1 MISRYEAEFNGAE
14 EIVAKKN
21 KDGTYFI
28 TLKAVAK
35 EEDSGREFDV
45 VVNIPRGSI
54 AISALAPRDDSGVM
68 YSVNQTDR
76 EPANTELPEHIPSQA
91 EWRMLG
97 YDLSELPGLVQEQYL

>member
-35 EEDSGREFDV
+35 EEDSDREFDV

-68 YSVNQTDR
+68 YSVKQTDR
-76 EPANTELPEHIPSQA
+76 VHVGSELPEHIPSQ
-91 EWRMLG
+91 EDWKMLG
-97 YDLSELPGLVQEQYL
+97 YDLSELPRLVNEV